1 MHCHLCVGARKHMSE
16 KKDIEMIMKKRHSL
30 AHLLA
35 AAVIKH
41 FPDAH
46 LTIGPATETGFYYDV
61 DFGDA
66 DFSDKLLPKIQ
77 KTMRKTLSSWHEFEG
92 KTISPDEA
100 RELFAGNTYKLE
112 LIEGIIEK
120 GEDITVYTSG
130 NFTDLCRGG
139 HVDDMA
145 KDIAKGSFA
154 LDRIAGAYWR
164 GNENNPMLTRIYGL
178 AFDTAEELDEYLNQ
192 REEAQKRDHKKIGQ
206 ELGLFAFSERVG
218 RGLPLF
224 LPKGAILKT
233 TLADY
238 ITSEKAKRGYVFV
251 DTPHIAKRALYE
263 TSGHMGKYDAMMP
276 VMTDKHGEEF
286 VMKAMNCP
294 HHFEIY
300 NSQMH
305 SYKDLPLR
313 IAENGMVYRNEKSGE
328 LSGLLRVRA
337 LTQDDTH
344 HIIREDQ
351 IESEIDMILDFMKSI
366 YKDFDF
372 KEFKVGISVRDPK
385 DHTKYFGDDA
395 LWEKAEAQLVAS
407 AKKHKFDYTVD
418 EDEAA
423 FYGPKIDVRVK
434 DAIGREW
441 QLTTVQLDFNQPENF
456 DMTYVG
462 QDGSP
467 HRVVILHVALLGSIE
482 RFLGVVIEH
491 YAGRF
496 PLWLSPVQIAVLPI
510 SDEKHGAYTKEI
522 TDKLTTAGIRAE
534 HHDMSESLGKR
545 IRNARTQR
553 IPYLVIAGDQ
563 EMENSTVTLEGRDG
577 FKLEGI
583 TFEKLME
590 HLNNEIEEKS

>member
-1 MHCHLCVGARKHMSE
+1 MCVGARKHMSTQT
-16 KKDIEMIMKKRHSL
+16 DIPEIMKKRHSL

-35 AAVIKH
+35 AAVIQLYPQAK
-41 FPDAH
+41 
-46 LTIGPATETGFYYDV
+46 LTIGPATDNGFYYDV

-66 DFSDKLLPKIQ
+66 EFSEKQLPKVL
-77 KTMRKTLSSWHEFEG
+77 KTMKKILPTWISFDGE
-92 KTISPDEA
+92 TITPEAA
-100 RELFAGNTYKLE
+100 REMFAGNEYKMA
-112 LIEGIIEK
+112 LINEISEK
-120 GEDITVYTSG
+120 DEAITVYTSG
-130 NFTDLCRGG
+130 TFTDLCRGG
-139 HVDDMA
+139 HVENMKA
-145 KDIAKGSFA
+145 DIAKDSFT
-154 LDRIAGAYWR
+154 LDRIAGAYWK
-164 GNENNPMLTRIYGL
+164 GDENNIMLTRIYGL
-178 AFDTAEELDEYLNQ
+178 AFDTSDELNDFLEK
-192 REEAQKRDHKKIGQ
+192 REEAKKRDHKKIGQ
-206 ELGLFAFSERVG
+206 ELGLFTFSEKVG

-224 LPKGAILKT
+224 LPKGTTLKT

-238 ITSEKAKRGYVFV
+238 ITQEKARRGYSFV
-251 DTPHIAKRALYE
+251 ATPHIAKRSLYE

-276 VMTDKHGEEF
+276 VMCDQHGEEF

-300 NSQMH
+300 NAQMH

-313 IAENGMVYRNEKSGE
+313 LAENGTVYRNEKSGE

-351 IESEIDMILDFMKSI
+351 IESEIDMILNFMKDI
-366 YKDFDF
+366 YVDFGF
-372 KEFKVGISVRDPK
+372 NEFKVGISVRDPR
-385 DHTKYFGDDA
+385 DHGKYFGDDA
-395 LWEKAEAQLVAS
+395 LWEKAEQQLIAS
-407 AKKHKFDYTVD
+407 AQKHNFDYSVD

-467 HRVVILHVALLGSIE
+467 HRVVVLHVALLGSLE

-491 YAGRF
+491 FAGRF
-496 PLWLSPVQIAVLPI
+496 PLWLSPTQVAVLPI
-510 SDEKHGAYTKEI
+510 SGDKHGEYTQKI
-522 TDKLTTAGIRAE
+522 TDKLIAAGIRAE

-545 IRNARTQR
+545 IRNARTQK
-553 IPYLVIAGDQ
+553 IPYLIIAGDE
-563 EMENSTVTLEGRDG
+563 EMNNETLTLEGRNDTKHAG
-577 FKLEGI
+577 MSYTECLA
-583 TFEKLME
+583 
-590 HLNNEIEEKS
+590 HLTNEIENKTIL

>member
-1 MHCHLCVGARKHMSE
+1 MSE
-16 KKDIEMIMKKRHSL
+16 KKGTEMIMKKRHSL

-35 AAVIKH
+35 AAVLQYAPEAK
-41 FPDAH
+41 
-46 LTIGPATETGFYYDV
+46 LTIGPATDNGFYYDV
-61 DFGDA
+61 DFGDKEI
-66 DFSDKLLPKIQ
+66 SEKNLPKLE
-77 KTMRKTLSSWHEFEG
+77 KFMRKILPSWHEFES
-92 KTISPDEA
+92 KTLSPDEA
-100 RELFAGNTYKLE
+100 REQFAGNAYKLE
-112 LIEGIIEK
+112 LIEEIVAK

-130 NFTDLCRGG
+130 KFTDLCRGG

-145 KDIAKGSFA
+145 KEVAKDSFM

-178 AFDTAEELDEYLNQ
+178 AFDTAEELDEYRNQ

-206 ELGLFAFSERVG
+206 ELGLFTFSERVG

-224 LPKGAILKT
+224 LPKGATLKT
-233 TLADY
+233 LLSEY
-238 ITSEKAKRGYVFV
+238 ITNEKAKRGYVFV
-251 DTPHIAKRALYE
+251 STPHIAKRSLYE

-300 NSQMH
+300 NAQMH

-313 IAENGMVYRNEKSGE
+313 IAENGTVYRNEKSGE

-344 HIIREDQ
+344 HMIREDQ
-351 IESEIDMILDFMKSI
+351 IESEIDMILEFMKSI

-372 KEFKVGISVRDPK
+372 KEFKVGISVRDPQ
-385 DHTKYFGDDA
+385 DHAKYFGDNA
-395 LWEKAEAQLVAS
+395 LWEKAEAQLIAS
-407 AKKHKFDYTVD
+407 AEKHEFDYTVD

-441 QLTTVQLDFNQPENF
+441 QLTTVQLDFTQPENF
-456 DMTYVG
+456 DMNYVG
-462 QDGSP
+462 QDGNQ

-522 TDKLTTAGIRAE
+522 TDKLTAVGIRAE

-545 IRNARTQR
+545 IRNAKTQR
-553 IPYLVIAGDQ
+553 VPYLIVAGDQ
-563 EMENSTVTLEGRDG
+563 EMENNTVTLEGRDD

-583 TFEKLME
+583 DFEKLIS
-590 HLNNEIEEKS
+590 HLDAEIQEKK